1 MYSPGYGQ
9 LTRGSLGRSQRR
21 GWLMVFW
28 SRLIVISPGWPRAV
42 LPVVGLVTALAL
54 WCAEPALAEQP
65 PPPTLGRFEPT
76 PIEVVERMLQL
87 ANVTADDVVYDLG
100 SGDGRIVILA
110 ATRYGARS
118 VGVEIDSQLVELSR
132 REAKRNQVDHL
143 VTFIN
148 ADALTVDVSPAS
160 VVTLFL
166 TKQANLLLRPKLHGE
181 LRLGARVV
189 SYAHDMGDWAPERV
203 ERIGSR
209 TAGWQTIY
217 LWRIGR

>member
-1 MYSPGYGQ
+1 
-9 LTRGSLGRSQRR
+9 
-21 GWLMVFW
+21 MVFW
-28 SRLIVISPGWPRAV
+28 SRLVVIAPGWPQAV

-54 WCAEPALAEQP
+54 GCAGAALADPQR
-65 PPPTLGRFEPT
+65 PPPTLGRFEPS

-110 ATRYGARS
+110 ATRYGARG
-118 VGVEIDSQLVELSR
+118 VGVEIDPQLVAFSR
-132 REAKRNQVDHL
+132 REAKRSRVDHL
-143 VTFIN
+143 VTFVN
-148 ADALTVDVSPAS
+148 ADALTVDVSAAT

-166 TKQANLLLRPKLHGE
+166 TRQGNLLLRPKLHRE
-181 LRLGARVV
+181 LRLGTRVV

>member
-1 MYSPGYGQ
+1 
-9 LTRGSLGRSQRR
+9 
-21 GWLMVFW
+21 MVFW
-28 SRLIVISPGWPRAV
+28 SRLVI
-42 LPVVGLVTALAL
+42 ALAL
-54 WCAEPALAEQP
+54 WCAEPALADAQAP

-76 PIEVVERMLQL
+76 PVEVVERMLQL

-100 SGDGRIVILA
+100 SGDGRIVIQV
-110 ATRYGARS
+110 ATRLGARS
-118 VGVEIDSQLVELSR
+118 VGVEIDPQLVEFSR
-132 REAKRNQVDHL
+132 REAKRSGVAHL
-143 VTFIN
+143 ATFIN

-166 TKQANLLLRPKLHGE
+166 TKQANLLLRPKLHRE

-189 SYAHDMGDWAPERV
+189 SYGHDMGDWAPERV
-203 ERIGSR
+203 ERIGSQ

>member
-1 MYSPGYGQ
+1 MKRHGCVLICVATLVGLASERT
-9 LTRGSLGRSQRR
+9 TRGDDPPSGVNRTPDV
-21 GWLMVFW
+21 VF
-28 SRLIVISPGWPRAV
+28 VPTPE
-42 LPVVGLVTALAL
+42 PVVKK
-54 WCAEPALAEQP
+54 
-65 PPPTLGRFEPT
+65 
-76 PIEVVERMLQL
+76 MLTM
-87 ANVTADDVVYDLG
+87 AKVGPDDVVYDLG

-110 ATRYGARS
+110 ATRHGARS
-118 VGVEIDSQLVELSR
+118 VGVEIDPQLVELSR
-132 REAKRNQVDHL
+132 REAKRSGVDHL

-166 TKQANLLLRPKLHGE
+166 TKQANVLLRPKLHSE

>member
-1 MYSPGYGQ
+1 
-9 LTRGSLGRSQRR
+9 
-21 GWLMVFW
+21 MVFW
-28 SRLIVISPGWPRAV
+28 SRLVI
-42 LPVVGLVTALAL
+42 ALAL
-54 WCAEPALAEQP
+54 WCAEPALAQP

-118 VGVEIDSQLVELSR
+118 VGVEIDPQLVELSR
-132 REAKRNQVDHL
+132 REAKRNRVDHL

-148 ADALTVDVSPAS
+148 ADALTVDVSAAS

-166 TKQANLLLRPKLHGE
+166 TKQANLLLRPKLHSE

-189 SYAHDMGDWAPERV
+189 SYAHDMGDWRPERI
-203 ERIGSR
+203 ERIGSP

>member
-1 MYSPGYGQ
+1 
-9 LTRGSLGRSQRR
+9 
-21 GWLMVFW
+21 MVFW

>member
-1 MYSPGYGQ
+1 
-9 LTRGSLGRSQRR
+9 
-21 GWLMVFW
+21 MVFW
-28 SRLIVISPGWPRAV
+28 SRLIVIAPGRPQAV

-54 WCAEPALAEQP
+54 WCAAPALADPQP
-65 PPPTLGRFEPT
+65 PQPTLGRFEPT

-87 ANVTADDVVYDLG
+87 ANVTADDVLYDLG

-118 VGVEIDSQLVELSR
+118 VGVEIDPQLVELSR

-148 ADALTVDVSPAS
+148 ADALTVDVSAAS

-166 TKQANLLLRPKLHGE
+166 TKQANLLLRSKLHRE